1 MKKKLPVVTV
11 AEREE
16 AARLAD
22 LPVETT
28 IAMADV
34 AGAIKE
40 GLLAFC
46 CAAGLVAVTQ
56 IMEEEMTA
64 RIGPKGRHDPDR
76 IATRNGTAPG
86 SVTLGGRR
94 VPIER
99 PRASLAAGGE
109 LALDS
114 YSVFASSE
122 LMTSLAMERMLAGVA
137 TRRHGLVAEPI
148 GTELE
153 EVAKGDSRSGI
164 SRRFVSA
171 SKAKLAE
178 LLGRDL
184 SGLDVAGLMIDGVVF
199 AECCNVA
206 ALVIT
211 TDGTKVPVGLWEGD
225 TENARVVTDLLAD
238 LVARGLSYEAGIL
251 VVIDGAKALAAGVK
265 RVFGRHAVVQRC
277 VLHKGRNVGDY
288 LDPITA
294 KTVDA
299 QLKKAFHDP
308 DATRGKKVA
317 EGIARQLET
326 RHPGAAGSLREGLDD
341 MFTVRRL
348 GVPDRLARTMSCT
361 NAIESMFS
369 VVENLTRRVKRWRDP
384 KMVTRWVG
392 VGMLEA
398 ERSFRRVKGC
408 ADMAVLV
415 AAVRREVAHRLA
427 EDEAAKSTV
436 IATKPAATSKKSSVT
451 AKKYAQSAA

>member
-22 LPVETT
+22 LPATAS

-34 AGAIKE
+34 AGAIRE
-40 GLLAFC
+40 GFMAFCCSAGLLAL
-46 CAAGLVAVTQ
+46 GQ
-56 IMEEEMTA
+56 IMEEEVTA

-76 IATRNGTAPG
+76 VGTRNGTAPA
-86 SVTLGGRR
+86 SVVLGGRG
-94 VPIER
+94 VPIDR
-99 PRASLAAGGE
+99 PRAILSSGGE

-114 YSVFASSE
+114 YAVFSSAD

-137 TRRHGLVAEPI
+137 TRRHALVAEPI

-153 EVAKGDSRSGI
+153 EVAKADSKSAI

-184 SGLDVAGLMIDGVVF
+184 SGLDVAGLMIDGVTF
-199 AECCNVA
+199 AECCCVA

-238 LVARGLSYEAGIL
+238 LVARDLSYEAGIL
-251 VVIDGAKALAAGVK
+251 VVIDGAKALAAGVR

-277 VLHKGRNVGDY
+277 ALHKRRNVGDY

-299 QLKKAFHDP
+299 QLAKAFNDT
-308 DATRGKKVA
+308 DAARGKKVA
-317 EGIARQLET
+317 EGIARQLEAK
-326 RHPGAAGSLREGLDD
+326 HPGAAASLREGLDE

-369 VVENLTRRVKRWRDP
+369 VVQDLTRRVKRWRDP

-408 ADMAVLV
+408 KDMPILV
-415 AAVRREVAHRLA
+415 AAVRREVAQRLA
-427 EDEAAKSTV
+427 DDEATRSAVT
-436 IATKPAATSKKSSVT
+436 ANKPTVT

>member
-22 LPVETT
+22 LPVEAT

-34 AGAIKE
+34 AGALRE

-46 CAAGLVAVTQ
+46 CSAGLVAVAQ

-64 RIGPKGRHDPDR
+64 RVGPRGRHDPAR
-76 IATRNGTAPG
+76 VATRNGVAPG

-94 VPIER
+94 VPVER
-99 PRASLAAGGE
+99 PRASLSGGGE

-114 YSVFASSE
+114 YSVFAATD

-137 TRRHGLVAEPI
+137 TRRHRLVAEPI
-148 GTELE
+148 GAELE
-153 EVAKGDSRSGI
+153 ETAKGDSASAI

-171 SKAKLAE
+171 SKTKLAE

-184 SGLDVAGLMIDGVVF
+184 SGLDVAALMIDGVIF
-199 AECCNVA
+199 AECCCVA

-251 VVIDGAKALAAGVK
+251 VVLDGAKALAAGVK

-277 VLHKGRNVGDY
+277 TLHKRRNVGDY

-299 QLKKAFHDP
+299 RLAKAFNDT
-308 DATRGKKVA
+308 DAARGKKVA

-326 RHPGAAGSLREGLDD
+326 KHPGAAASLREGLDD

-369 VVENLTRRVKRWRDP
+369 VVQDLTRRVKRWRDP

-408 ADMAVLV
+408 KDMPILV
-415 AAVRREVAHRLA
+415 AAVRREVAQRLA
-427 EDEAAKSTV
+427 DDEAARS
-436 IATKPAATSKKSSVT
+436 AATSKKSTVT

>member
-1 MKKKLPVVTV
+1 MTV

-16 AARLAD
+16 AARVAR
-22 LPVETT
+22 LPAEAT
-28 IAMADV
+28 IALADV
-34 AGAIKE
+34 AGAIRE

-46 CAAGLVAVTQ
+46 CSAGLLAVSQ

-64 RIGPKGRHDPDR
+64 KVGPKGRHDPDR
-76 IATRNGTAPG
+76 PATRNGSAPG
-86 SVTLGGRR
+86 SVALGGRS
-94 VPIER
+94 VPLRR
-99 PRASLAAGGE
+99 PRASLTDGGE
-109 LALDS
+109 LVLDS
-114 YSVFASSE
+114 YAVFSGTD
-122 LMTSLAMERMLAGVA
+122 LLTQLAMERMLAGVA

-153 EVAKGDSRSGI
+153 ERSKGDSRSAV

-184 SGLDVAGLMIDGVVF
+184 SALDVAALMIDGIVF
-199 AECCNVA
+199 AQCCCVT

-211 TDGTKVPVGLWEGD
+211 TDGTKVPVGVWEGD

-238 LVARGLSYEAGIL
+238 LVERGLRYEVGVL

-265 RVFGRHAVVQRC
+265 RVFGRHAVTQRC
-277 VLHKGRNVGDY
+277 VLHKRRNVGDY

-294 KTVDA
+294 KTVDSRLA
-299 QLKKAFHDP
+299 KAFN
-308 DATRGKKVA
+308 DADWARGKKVA
-317 EGIARQLET
+317 EGIARQLEAK
-326 RHPGAAGSLREGLDD
+326 HPGAAASMREGLEE

-361 NAIESMFS
+361 NAIESMIS
-369 VVENLTRRVKRWRDP
+369 VVQSLTRRVKRWRDP
-384 KMVTRWVG
+384 KMVRRWAG
-392 VGMLEA
+392 VGMIEA

-408 ADMAVLV
+408 RDMAILV
-415 AAVRREVAHRLA
+415 AAVRSEVAHRLA
-427 EDEAAKSTV
+427 EDEV
-436 IATKPAATSKKSSVT
+436 EKSSVT
-451 AKKYAQSAA
+451 PKAYAHSAA

>member
-1 MKKKLPVVTV
+1 MKKKLPVITV

-22 LPVETT
+22 LPAEAT

-34 AGAIKE
+34 AGAIRE

-46 CAAGLVAVTQ
+46 CSAGLLAVAQ
-56 IMEEEMTA
+56 IMEEEITA
-64 RIGPKGRHDPDR
+64 TAGPRGRHDPDR
-76 IATRNGTAPG
+76 VATRNGTAPG

-94 VPIER
+94 VPIAR
-99 PRASLAAGGE
+99 PRAVLTGGGE
-109 LALDS
+109 LALGS
-114 YSVFASSE
+114 YSVFASGD
-122 LMTSLAMERMLAGVA
+122 LMTALAMERMLAGVA
-137 TRRHGLVAEPI
+137 TRRHRLVAEPI

-153 EVAKGDSRSGI
+153 EVAKGDSKSGI

-184 SGLDVAGLMIDGVVF
+184 SGLDVAALMIDGVVF
-199 AECCNVA
+199 AECCCVA

-238 LVARGLSYEAGIL
+238 LVARGLSCQAGIL

-277 VLHKGRNVGDY
+277 VLHKRRNVGDY

-294 KTVDA
+294 KTVDS
-299 QLKKAFHDP
+299 QLAKAFNDT
-308 DATRGKKVA
+308 DAARGKKVA

-326 RHPGAAGSLREGLDD
+326 KHPGAAASLREGLDD
-341 MFTVRRL
+341 MFTLRRL

-369 VVENLTRRVKRWRDP
+369 VVQDLTRRVKRWRDP

-408 ADMAVLV
+408 ADMPILV
-415 AAVRREVAHRLA
+415 AAVRREVAQRLA
-427 EDEAAKSTV
+427 QDEAATSTV
-436 IATKPAATSKKSSVT
+436 TANKSAVT